1 MGSGDMANDN
11 VNEKLTALADE
22 IRELSG
28 TIEKLGID
36 EMTSA
41 LSTENTNFDTN
52 LTTQDNLI
60 EQIKSAL

>member
-1 MGSGDMANDN
+1 MANDN

-28 TIEKLGID
+28 TTEKLGID

-41 LSTENTNFDTN
+41 LDTENTNFNTN
-52 LTTQDNLI
+52 LT
-60 EQIKSAL
+60 A